1 MQRVAWFSGGVSSF
15 VASYLSKPDR
25 VVYINVAN
33 QHPDTL
39 RYLADCEELLERP
52 IEIIGDMTFG
62 QSVDNVIRRRRY
74 VNGPAGAACTTEL
87 KKRVRQE
94 WERRNCHGGLTY
106 IWGYD
111 VDERKRA
118 ERSAAA
124 SEWGSE
130 FPLIE
135 RGLSKENCHAIAD
148 SLGLKRPRM
157 YDLGYSNNNCVGC
170 VKGGK
175 GYWNRIRVDFPEVFE
190 RRAKEE
196 REVGHSCI
204 KGVFLDELDP
214 GAGRMEKEIMPVCGF
229 DCLGILEGEE

>member
-1 MQRVAWFSGGVSSF
+1 M
-15 VASYLSKPDR
+15 
-25 VVYINVAN
+25 
-33 QHPDTL
+33 
-39 RYLADCEELLERP
+39 E
-52 IEIIGDMTFG
+52 
-62 QSVDNVIRRRRY
+62 
-74 VNGPAGAACTTEL
+74 
-87 KKRVRQE
+87 
-94 WERRNCHGGLTY
+94 
-106 IWGYD
+106 
-111 VDERKRA
+111 RA

-148 SLGLKRPRM
+148 SLGLKRPKM

-204 KGVFLDELDP
+204 NGVSLDELDP
-214 GAGRMEKEIMPVCGF
+214 GAGRMERDYADVRLRLPRHPGRRRVMEDKDTLEAVLEDDEAVTRGHAAINRPAAGHRH
-229 DCLGILEGEE
+229 LGACHRMQAPLERQ

>member
-1 MQRVAWFSGGVSSF
+1 M
-15 VASYLSKPDR
+15 ASYLSKPDR

-33 QHPDTL
+33 QHQDTL

-74 VNGPAGAACTTEL
+74 VNGPGGAACTMEL

-124 SEWGSE
+124 SEWGASS
-130 FPLIE
+130 
-135 RGLSKENCHAIAD
+135 R
-148 SLGLKRPRM
+148 
-157 YDLGYSNNNCVGC
+157 
-170 VKGGK
+170 
-175 GYWNRIRVDFPEVFE
+175 
-190 RRAKEE
+190 
-196 REVGHSCI
+196 
-204 KGVFLDELDP
+204 
-214 GAGRMEKEIMPVCGF
+214 
-229 DCLGILEGEE
+229 